1 MILTVNKIRSGDA
14 NENSDAKKNHIL
26 GKMVHR
32 DLASYLLNI
41 NCKWINDLQI
51 NKRVITRKITRGNW
65 VLRVK

>member
-41 NCKWINDLQI
+41 NCK
-51 NKRVITRKITRGNW
+51 
-65 VLRVK
+65 